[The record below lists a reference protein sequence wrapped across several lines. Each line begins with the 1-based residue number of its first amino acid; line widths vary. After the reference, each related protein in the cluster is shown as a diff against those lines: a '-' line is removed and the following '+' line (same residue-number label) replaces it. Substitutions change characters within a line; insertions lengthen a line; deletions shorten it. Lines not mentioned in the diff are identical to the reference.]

1 MDPATACSRLRRPV
15 VLSQH
20 PLDNRHLQV
29 GESRTSK
36 ASGERRWSVGRS
48 TVSVTRIIWDVNV
61 VRLSFVSYTS
71 LYPLLLLLVI
81 PLLSF
86 QFVQS
91 PLPGGLADLLSSS
104 SLGTSW
110 LGRGTLFLHA
120 SSLRVLNPQ
129 SKFSQRPYCTF
140 SVSTLPTH
148 PTTCRTC
155 CIQYI
160 SSVNTLF
167 TCSNLLDALK
177 EGASPT
183 DAHP

>member
-1 MDPATACSRLRRPV
+1 MIAISPGPTSPPRRRRPTACSRLRRPV

-36 ASGERRWSVGRS
+36 ASGSGAGRSVGQPSRS
-48 TVSVTRIIWDVNV
+48 RGLFGMSMWYVSHLFLIVLFI
-61 VRLSFVSYTS
+61 LSCSWS
-71 LYPLLLLLVI
+71 SPCLP

-91 PLPGGLADLLSSS
+91 PPPGGLADLLSSS

-120 SSLRVLNPQ
+120 SSLRVLKN
-129 SKFSQRPYCTF
+129 SA
-140 SVSTLPTH
+140 SVPIALSLFLPSPPTPLLAENVVYST
-148 PTTCRTC
+148 
-155 CIQYI
+155 
-160 SSVNTLF
+160 
-167 TCSNLLDALK
+167 
-177 EGASPT
+177 
-183 DAHP
+183 